1 MHQGTV
7 RRSDPGQ
14 AAAQSKD
21 ASPVALTRLAEPL
34 GSPARSAELERELQ
48 QLRQRCEEL
57 DGFAHA
63 VAHDLRSPLSAIDGF
78 STLLEESLRDLPQDQ
93 VSQARHWASRV
104 RTAAQQMGEL
114 IEGLQALAQLSR
126 SPMKMAAV
134 NLSEL
139 AEQVLAQM
147 AQRHPSP
154 LIEAVVQPGLR
165 AVGDRRLLRQLLE
178 NLIDNARKF
187 SARCPRVQIE
197 FGRLSQP
204 DGSQAPVG
212 AYFVAD
218 HGAGFDMAQAA
229 RLFQPYERLH
239 GQEEFAGL
247 GLGLAIVRRIASRHG
262 GRVWAQSQ
270 LAQGT
275 RVYFTLDAA
284 ADAPP
289 SAHQGA

>member
-1 MHQGTV
+1 
-7 RRSDPGQ
+7 
-14 AAAQSKD
+14 
-21 ASPVALTRLAEPL
+21 
-34 GSPARSAELERELQ
+34 
-48 QLRQRCEEL
+48 
-57 DGFAHA
+57 
-63 VAHDLRSPLSAIDGF
+63 LSAIDGF

>member
-1 MHQGTV
+1 
-7 RRSDPGQ
+7 
-14 AAAQSKD
+14 
-21 ASPVALTRLAEPL
+21 
-34 GSPARSAELERELQ
+34 
-48 QLRQRCEEL
+48 
-57 DGFAHA
+57 
-63 VAHDLRSPLSAIDGF
+63 
-78 STLLEESLRDLPQDQ
+78 
-93 VSQARHWASRV
+93 
-104 RTAAQQMGEL
+104 
-114 IEGLQALAQLSR
+114 
-126 SPMKMAAV
+126 
-134 NLSEL
+134 
-139 AEQVLAQM
+139 
-147 AQRHPSP
+147 
-154 LIEAVVQPGLR
+154 
-165 AVGDRRLLRQLLE
+165 
-178 NLIDNARKF
+178 
-187 SARCPRVQIE
+187 
-197 FGRLSQP
+197 
-204 DGSQAPVG
+204 VG